1 MHLSY
6 DSEADAIYVRLRPGG
21 PAAVKRTV
29 DLGGHRHADYDA
41 AGNVLGVEF
50 LVVSRGID
58 LTDVPEAGRV
68 AEALRAIP
76 HPASA

>member
-1 MHLSY
+1 MHVTY
-6 DSEADAIYVRLRPGG
+6 DSEADAIYVRLRDGG
-21 PAAVKRTV
+21 RGAAKRTV
-29 DLGGHRHADYDA
+29 DLGGHRYVNYDA

-68 AEALRAIP
+68 AKALRAIP
-76 HPASA
+76 HPAPA